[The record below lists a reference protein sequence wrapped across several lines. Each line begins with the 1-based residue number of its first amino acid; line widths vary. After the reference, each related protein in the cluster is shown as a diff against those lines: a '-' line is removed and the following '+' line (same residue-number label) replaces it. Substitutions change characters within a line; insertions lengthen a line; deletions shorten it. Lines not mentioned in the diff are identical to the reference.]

1 MNFFCKLLIWT
12 FCTCLVVFK
21 TRATKWRHPITF
33 HHILVV
39 MFAVSLANF
48 AHARWKPEYSNM
60 PPEVRAWYAQ
70 AQTMPDSRPRKENGY
85 VGCCN
90 HGDVVDAEFEVRKTR
105 SGYVEEWYYKIA
117 EMAEYKKIPGDII
130 HWGEAAPYGLPT
142 LFVYN
147 GEEICFWP
155 PNGAI

>member
-12 FCTCLVVFK
+12 FCTCLVVFR
-21 TRATKWRHPITF
+21 TRARKGRHPITLQ
-33 HHILVV
+33 HVLVATFV
-39 MFAVSLANF
+39 VSFVSF

-70 AQTMPDSRPRKENGY
+70 AQTMPKSRPRREKGY
-85 VGCCN
+85 IGCCN
-90 HGDVVDAEFEVRKTR
+90 HGDVVNAQFEVRKTPT
-105 SGYVEEWYYKIA
+105 GYVEEWYYKTA
-117 EMAEYKKIPGDII
+117 EMAEYKKISNDII